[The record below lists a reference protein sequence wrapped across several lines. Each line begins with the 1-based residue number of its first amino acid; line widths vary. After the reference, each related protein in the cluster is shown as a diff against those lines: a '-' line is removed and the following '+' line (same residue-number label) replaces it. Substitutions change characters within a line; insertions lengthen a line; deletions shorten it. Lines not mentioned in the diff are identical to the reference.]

1 MPQPPAATVSIS
13 IAIVARPA
21 ESDCNEAVVEAIVE
35 IVVLDEMIV
44 VMPIVAMPSTV
55 ALVPG
60 NVTTALP
67 TSIPTRELAAMP
79 IFATMSAR
87 HMTPR
92 EVGAPHASTK
102 VRAAHAA
109 PEVGAAHASTE
120 PTPWPALACCITAG
134 ARSMLPAKAATAT
147 LCVLIVRLLGFV
159 SACSRQPLCL
169 DLGSGLHSRMGQKLA
184 SHRVETT

>member
-109 PEVGAAHASTE
+109 AEVGAAHTSTE
-120 PTPWPALACCITAG
+120 PTAVAGLGLLHYGRSKKHAACQGSYCNYMRSHSTSPW
-134 ARSMLPAKAATAT
+134 
-147 LCVLIVRLLGFV
+147 VRLSVLP
-159 SACSRQPLCL
+159 SAALF
-169 DLGSGLHSRMGQKLA
+169 GLR
-184 SHRVETT
+184 

>member
-35 IVVLDEMIV
+35 IAVLDQMIV

-67 TSIPTRELAAMP
+67 TSIRTRELAAMP

-109 PEVGAAHASTE
+109 PESGRRPCLHRTHRRGRPWLAALRQE
-120 PTPWPALACCITAG
+120 QEACC
-134 ARSMLPAKAATAT
+134 LP
-147 LCVLIVRLLGFV
+147 RQLLQLYAF
-159 SACSRQPLCL
+159 S
-169 DLGSGLHSRMGQKLA
+169 
-184 SHRVETT
+184 

>member
-120 PTPWPALACCITAG
+120 PTAVAGLAFANLSDDVSNEYFRSKKHAACQGSYCNYMRSHSTSPW
-134 ARSMLPAKAATAT
+134 
-147 LCVLIVRLLGFV
+147 VRLSVLP
-159 SACSRQPLCL
+159 SAALF
-169 DLGSGLHSRMGQKLA
+169 GLR
-184 SHRVETT
+184 

>member
-21 ESDCNEAVVEAIVE
+21 DSDCNEAMVEAIVE

-44 VMPIVAMPSTV
+44 VMPIVAVPSTV

-87 HMTPR
+87 QYDPQ
-92 EVGAPHASTK
+92 
-102 VRAAHAA
+102 
-109 PEVGAAHASTE
+109 
-120 PTPWPALACCITAG
+120 
-134 ARSMLPAKAATAT
+134 RSGGP
-147 LCVLIVRLLGFV
+147 
-159 SACSRQPLCL
+159 PL
-169 DLGSGLHSRMGQKLA
+169 H
-184 SHRVETT
+184 